1 MSTATK
7 RPGVTLVEI
16 LVVIGIMGLLMGLL
30 LPAVQ
35 GVRGRASQM
44 RCLDNL
50 RQIGLAMHNYE
61 SAHGTLPP
69 AQTRIAPN
77 HFINWMVTLLPYI
90 EQDDLYRRTVEASR
104 LDPSRFNDPPHIGLK
119 TVIRTYICPADGRL
133 TSPITDDQGYTA
145 AYSSYM
151 GMMGGIIKLPVTGN
165 LLGIMT
171 GTSAVRLTDITDGT
185 SQTVAVG
192 ERTPPGRLFV
202 GSWYNPGT
210 LFLAWDFDGYERGM
224 SMGALKSYNEGRCR
238 GPFPFGPG
246 RIENPCDSN
255 HFWSLHPGGANFLFA
270 DGSVRFLSY
279 SAAAILPALATRAGG
294 EVINWP

>member
-1 MSTATK
+1 MNAISK

-16 LVVIGIMGLLMGLL
+16 LVVIGILGLLMGLL

-35 GVRGRASQM
+35 GIRGRASQM
-44 RCLDNL
+44 RCLDNV
-50 RQIGLAMHNYE
+50 RQIGLGMHSYE

-69 AQTRIAPN
+69 SQTKVGN
-77 HFINWMVTLLPYI
+77 NYINWMVTLLPYI
-90 EQDDLYRRTVEASR
+90 EQDDLHRRTVEASR
-104 LDPSRFNDPPHIGLK
+104 LDPDRFNDPPHIGLK

-151 GMMGGIIKLPVTGN
+151 GVMGGVIKLPLKDGDQWGVICG
-165 LLGIMT
+165 LRG
-171 GTSAVRLTDITDGT
+171 VRLTDITDGT
-185 SQTVAVG
+185 SQTAAVG
-192 ERTPPGRLFV
+192 ERTPAGRLFV
-202 GSWYNPGT
+202 GSWYNPGI
-210 LFLAWDFDGYERGM
+210 LFLAWDFDGYERAT
-224 SMGALKSYNEGRCR
+224 SMGALKSYDEGRCR

-294 EVINWP
+294 EVVDIP